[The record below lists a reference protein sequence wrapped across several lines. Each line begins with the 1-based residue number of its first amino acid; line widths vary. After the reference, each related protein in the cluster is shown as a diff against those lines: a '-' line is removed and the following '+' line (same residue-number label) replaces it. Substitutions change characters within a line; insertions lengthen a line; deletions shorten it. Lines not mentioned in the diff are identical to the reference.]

1 LQSVADIKSA
11 EGEDLTEVREAGLKV
26 ARKALFS
33 ILARCKH
40 NSGMKQIVEVMCE
53 IFTAQP
59 NLAVDFLDGILKDPE
74 EFGEIMLEAT
84 DNTSRMYI
92 AHLMKFLLC

>member
-1 LQSVADIKSA
+1 
-11 EGEDLTEVREAGLKV
+11 
-26 ARKALFS
+26 
-33 ILARCKH
+33 
-40 NSGMKQIVEVMCE
+40 MCE

-59 NLAVDFLDGILKDPE
+59 NLAVDFLEGILKDPE

-92 AHLMKFLLC
+92 AHLMKFLLCQVKMIEKDLIMSDTMMGEGEE